1 MVKEGRVL
9 RSYSGYYYVACDGQ
23 VYTCKIRGH
32 MKKERFSLCTGD
44 HVRFEAAGEALPAA
58 DGPAGMITEVLPRQ
72 NHLTRP
78 TVANMD
84 LDVVTMALA
93 DPAPSFLI
101 LDKLLVLAACGGV
114 PALIVLTKA
123 DLVSADEAEAVAR
136 VYREIGYEVHVVS
149 PRTGQGLAALK
160 ERLARQVTV
169 VGGPSGVG
177 KSTLLNAL
185 QPGMARATGAVSKKI
200 GRGRHTT
207 RFTDLVPFNGG
218 YLADSPGFGNVF
230 MEDLDPA
237 GLAGYFR
244 EFAKYAD
251 ACRFRPCS
259 HTHEPVC
266 GVKDAV
272 AAGYIAPSRY
282 ASYQTILAEL
292 KAEREKRYL

>member
-123 DLVSADEAEAVAR
+123 DLVPADEAEAVAR

-149 PRTGQGLAALK
+149 TRTGQGLAALK

-251 ACRFRPCS
+251 ACRFRPAATRTS
-259 HTHEPVC
+259 RS
-266 GVKDAV
+266 V
-272 AAGYIAPSRY
+272 ASRTPSRLGTSPR
-282 ASYQTILAEL
+282 AAMRRI
-292 KAEREKRYL
+292 KPFWRN

>member
-123 DLVSADEAEAVAR
+123 DLVPADEAEAVAR

-149 PRTGQGLAALK
+149 TRTGQGLAALK

-185 QPGMARATGAVSKKI
+185 QPGMARAPSARKSGGAATPHGSRTWFLSMGV
-200 GRGRHTT
+200 TWPT
-207 RFTDLVPFNGG
+207 RRASVMSSWRTWTRQGWP
-218 YLADSPGFGNVF
+218 AISGNLPSTRTRAAF
-230 MEDLDPA
+230 APA
-237 GLAGYFR
+237 ATR
-244 EFAKYAD
+244 TS
-251 ACRFRPCS
+251 RS
-259 HTHEPVC
+259 
-266 GVKDAV
+266 V
-272 AAGYIAPSRY
+272 ASRTPSRLGTSPR
-282 ASYQTILAEL
+282 AAMRRI
-292 KAEREKRYL
+292 KPFWRN

>member
-9 RSYSGYYYVACDGQ
+9 RSYSGYYYVACGDT
-23 VYTCKIRGH
+23 VYTCKVRGH

-44 HVRFEAAGEALPAA
+44 LVRFDA
-58 DGPAGMITEVLPRQ
+58 DDVPSEEGAKGMITEVLPRR

-84 LDVVTMALA
+84 LNVITTSLA
-93 DPAPSFLI
+93 DPDLSFLI
-101 LDKLLVLAACGGV
+101 LDKLLVLAARGNMPC
-114 PALIVLTKA
+114 LIVLTKA
-123 DLVSADEAEAVAR
+123 DLVSPEAAEQVAA
-136 VYREIGYEVHVVS
+136 VYRDIGYEVFIVS
-149 PRTGQGLAALK
+149 SRTGQGIDALR
-160 ERLARQVTV
+160 ERLQGLITV

-177 KSTLLNAL
+177 KSSLLNAL
-185 QPGMARATGAVSKKI
+185 EPGTVRQTGAVSRKI

-230 MEDLDPA
+230 LDAMEPA
-237 GLAGYFR
+237 ELPHYFR
-244 EFAKYAD
+244 EFAAYED
-251 ACRFRPCS
+251 QCRFRPCS

-272 AAGYIAPSRY
+272 AAGKIARSRY
-282 ASYQTILAEL
+282 ASYQTMWEEL
-292 KAEREKRYL
+292 KAEQEKRYL